1 MNEWMGRRDS
11 RVKMRVNL
19 PWLRL
24 FKLLLFELED
34 IILIKSE
41 KMLGMDPEVA
51 NYMNERHEK
60 QNYLKREIQEKN
72 YNVAEFAQF
81 LEWKKGKLQ
90 F

>member
-1 MNEWMGRRDS
+1 MNGWGGRDS
-11 RVKMRVNL
+11 RVKLRVNL